1 MLVRA
6 GSGVAVSLKQHAF
19 YAVGAAM
26 IGAGTRFLIL
36 VLLARLF
43 PQAQVGQFAYV
54 LFLVDVSFL
63 LVCFGMNAAAGRYL
77 AEYAAEPARRA
88 SFFVWWC
95 RRSIWVP
102 PIAGGAVLLVL
113 LASGLELSPAAAAGI
128 AFWAMAYAGQSLLLA
143 AFAGL
148 QRFDQVFAVTA
159 LGAAASLSAVVLA
172 AWAGLPLAG
181 LYALMGA
188 ACIASVLLAL
198 KHFSPLWRAGQP
210 AGARPGFWAITSSYS
225 LNMWL
230 TALLWA
236 LVWSRGELPVVR
248 HWLGDVALAHYSVA
262 LSLMAGLMTA
272 VMLGSAVFAA
282 QVTRLWGED
291 RKPEAYTLCRK
302 VSEWQLVVAAIGA
315 AFVVCFNEELVR
327 VAFGEGYADSAA
339 ILAVLVCGLPVM
351 ALAMQN
357 HLIQI
362 KTNGRFSR
370 NVAVLGLVVLLVVA
384 ITLVPYWGAQG
395 AAIARVATM
404 GLMGAASIAYL
415 LMRIDASVL
424 PRCPIAATMLVPVL
438 ALVVLF
444 DGEEITDRA
453 IVFLICALCIG
464 AGHVLARGRK
474 PTGEV
479 RP

>member
-1 MLVRA
+1 M
-6 GSGVAVSLKQHAF
+6 SLKQHAI
-19 YAVGAAM
+19 YAAGAGL
-26 IGAGTRFLIL
+26 IGAGTRFLTL
-36 VLLARLF
+36 VLLARFF
-43 PQAQVGQFAYV
+43 PEAQVGQFAYM
-54 LFLVDVSFL
+54 LFLVDLSFL
-63 LVCFGMNAAAGRYL
+63 LVSFGMNGVASRYL

-95 RRSIWVP
+95 RRSFWVP
-102 PIAGGAVLLVL
+102 PAAGGAVLLAA

-198 KHFSPLWRAGQP
+198 KYFSPLWRAGQP
-210 AGARPGFWAITSSYS
+210 AGARPGFWAGIAGYS

-272 VMLGSAVFAA
+272 VMLGTSGFAV
-282 QVTRLWGED
+282 QVTRLWGEG
-291 RKPEAYTLCRK
+291 RKPEAYTLCRR
-302 VSEWQLVVAAIGA
+302 VSEWQLLVAAIGA

-327 VAFGEGYADSAA
+327 VAFGSGYADSAA
-339 ILAVLVCGLPVM
+339 ILAVLVCGVPVM

-370 NVAVLGLVVLLVVA
+370 DVAVLGLIVLLVGAV
-384 ITLVPYWGAQG
+384 TLVPHWEAQG

-424 PRCPIAATMLVPVL
+424 PRYPIAATMLVPVA
-438 ALVVLF
+438 ALIVLL
-444 DGEEITDRA
+444 DGEEITGRML
-453 IVFLICALCIG
+453 VFLICVLCTG
-464 AGHVLARGRK
+464 AGLALARGRNVA
-474 PTGEV
+474 GGV